1 MMKNQ
6 EEKKEKQSEDLVSLN
21 DSLYNEFSLEELEN
35 RLETDH
41 LLFGNLVEPLCFLDF
56 SCVCKNGGYTCISE
70 EGGGCPCDGA
80 NLGCPEFL

>member
-35 RLETDH
+35 R
-41 LLFGNLVEPLCFLDF
+41 
-56 SCVCKNGGYTCISE
+56 
-70 EGGGCPCDGA
+70 
-80 NLGCPEFL
+80 

>member
-35 RLETDH
+35 CTAPQKLDTK
-41 LLFGNLVEPLCFLDF
+41 LLGCFL
-56 SCVCKNGGYTCISE
+56 
-70 EGGGCPCDGA
+70 
-80 NLGCPEFL
+80 

>member
-35 RLETDH
+35 RLETDP
-41 LLFGNLVEPLCFLDF
+41 LLCTAPQKLDTKLLGCFL
-56 SCVCKNGGYTCISE
+56 
-70 EGGGCPCDGA
+70 
-80 NLGCPEFL
+80 